1 MVKLDE
7 AHAAL
12 GQAPGQQTVPGERAA
27 SPHVGTDDIVARG
40 IRYAADNGAKVI
52 NMSFGEFGDS
62 SPVLES
68 AMRYAAGKGA
78 FMAISAGNEFE
89 DGNPAEIPAAI
100 ATRVNGAVS
109 VAAVDRAKNHAYYS
123 NTGSWVEIAAPGG
136 SFRGFDTV
144 GGVLQQTL
152 DLAVVE
158 TYLRS
163 PAQFT
168 APRFDALAYYYFTG
182 TSMAAPH
189 VSGVAAMLMQQGI
202 TDPAAVEAALEKFA
216 DDLGTAGRDDTFGFG
231 LINARKTLL
240 GLGLAK

>member
-1 MVKLDE
+1 
-7 AHAAL
+7 
-12 GQAPGQQTVPGERAA
+12 
-27 SPHVGTDDIVARG
+27 
-40 IRYAADNGAKVI
+40 
-52 NMSFGEFGDS
+52 
-62 SPVLES
+62 
-68 AMRYAAGKGA
+68 MRYAVGKGV

-89 DGNPAEIPAAI
+89 DGNPTEIPASI
-100 ATRVNGAVS
+100 AQRVDGAVS
-109 VAAVDRAKNHAYYS
+109 VAAIDRAKNHAYYS
-123 NTGSWVEIAAPGG
+123 NTAAWVELAAPGG
-136 SFRGFDTV
+136 SFRGFDNA

-152 DLAVVE
+152 DIFVVE
-158 TYLRS
+158 TYMKPPS
-163 PAQFT
+163 QFV

-216 DDLGTAGRDDTFGFG
+216 DDLGAAGRDNTFGFG

>member
-1 MVKLDE
+1 VISTQWDDIFS
-7 AHAAL
+7 
-12 GQAPGQQTVPGERAA
+12 
-27 SPHVGTDDIVARG
+27 SPHVGTDDVVARG
-40 IRYAADNGAKVI
+40 IRYAVDNGAKVI
-52 NMSFGEFGDS
+52 NMSFGEIGDS

-68 AMRYAAGKGA
+68 AMRYAVGKGV

-89 DGNPAEIPAAI
+89 DGNPAEVPASI
-100 ATRVNGAVS
+100 AVRVNGAVS
-109 VAAVDRAKNHAYYS
+109 VAAVDRAKNHAFYS
-123 NTGSWVEIAAPGG
+123 NTASWVELAAPGG
-136 SFRGFDTV
+136 SFRGFDKV

-152 DLAVVE
+152 DLTVVE
-158 TYLRS
+158 TYMRS
-163 PAQFT
+163 PSEFT